1 MNMSLFI
8 GPRGKPLT
16 LERGLSALDW
26 RLIGLL
32 LLMIGFGLVVLQSA
46 SITFAE
52 SRYGDPFFFLKRQLV
67 AVALGAAIA
76 TWIVLRLTLED
87 LERLAPLICLAV
99 LVGLIV
105 VLIPGVGH
113 EVNGAR
119 RWIRFGVMNLQ
130 VSEFA
135 KIATTLYVASYL
147 MRHGNRL
154 KSSFDAFLKPL
165 VLLSLAGVLCLLE
178 PDYGATVVLMTIA
191 VGMIFLGGARVGQ
204 FFLCTIL
211 LIAIGGFF

>member
-1 MNMSLFI
+1 MNMSLYI

-16 LERGLSALDW
+16 LDRGLSALDW

-119 RWIRFGVMNLQ
+119 RWISAPSAWATQPAMAIVRSVPSAARASLIFFSRPI
-130 VSEFA
+130 SE
-135 KIATTLYVASYL
+135 
-147 MRHGNRL
+147 
-154 KSSFDAFLKPL
+154 
-165 VLLSLAGVLCLLE
+165 
-178 PDYGATVVLMTIA
+178 
-191 VGMIFLGGARVGQ
+191 
-204 FFLCTIL
+204 
-211 LIAIGGFF
+211 